1 MTALANEL
9 ERKLSELPSERA
21 RLLERLVRDAMA
33 LAEST
38 DGGAPDWLN
47 LQVQP
52 LPISAA
58 DYDHLA
64 AALEEPPRDLPRL
77 RELLREPGRFGNA

>member
-1 MTALANEL
+1 MWNESAQQ
-9 ERKLSELPSERA
+9 K
-21 RLLERLVRDAMA
+21 RLRSVP
-33 LAEST
+33 T
-38 DGGAPDWLN
+38 PDWLN